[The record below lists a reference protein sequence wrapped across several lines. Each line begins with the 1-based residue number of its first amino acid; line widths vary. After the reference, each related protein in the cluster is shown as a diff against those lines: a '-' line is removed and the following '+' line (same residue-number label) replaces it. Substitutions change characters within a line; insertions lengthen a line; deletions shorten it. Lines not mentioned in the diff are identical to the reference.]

1 MEIRALKALLA
12 ALTASNVKR
21 YELSPDGRVVVEFG
35 DGIAQVQLEDADV
48 EGIGDLQLPE
58 GLIDPRAP
66 LKAIYERDA
75 KRRAAAVSTRK
86 ARAS

>member
-1 MEIRALKALLA
+1 MVDPRKLKALLVALNA
-12 ALTASNVKR
+12 AGVTK
-21 YELSPDGRVVVEFG
+21 YDDGALKLEFG
-35 DGIAQVQLEDADV
+35 GGIAPVQLEDADV

-58 GLIDPRAP
+58 GLIDPRVP

-75 KRRAAAVSTRK
+75 KRRAAAISTRK